1 MRKAA
6 LGLIAICAGLAAS
19 GLSLA
24 KGPGMAGGMIFRFG
38 SDLSA
43 SNWRYVTFPRRPGAD
58 FTPQGKDTVIV
69 ETKAGIGLLLRPV
82 PTWASAASRARWRW
96 RVTHGVESTDLAKK
110 GGDDR
115 VLAVYF
121 AFADDGAEGSD
132 LMDLMRR
139 EHGHVLIYVW
149 GGAAKPGTILPL
161 PYFNGRGRTV
171 VKRNADAPDG
181 VWFSEEADV
190 RDDFR
195 RAFGQD
201 AGELVAV
208 ALSSDADDTGD
219 SNLAALADL
228 CIK

>member
-1 MRKAA
+1 M
-6 LGLIAICAGLAAS
+6 
-19 GLSLA
+19 
-24 KGPGMAGGMIFRFG
+24 
-38 SDLSA
+38 
-43 SNWRYVTFPRRPGAD
+43 
-58 FTPQGKDTVIV
+58 
-69 ETKAGIGLLLRPV
+69 GIR
-82 PTWASAASRARWRW
+82 
-96 RVTHGVESTDLAKK
+96 AKK